1 MALEKRTVEA
11 ALEAKKERVVELEAI
26 VADLEK
32 KALSLPTST
41 NEPEVVSSALEQAS
55 AEEENKAAMTAEI
68 EDLRKK
74 IVEAVISFSTIW
86 LKFSGIK

>member
-1 MALEKRTVEA
+1 MALEKRNVEA
-11 ALEAKKERVVELEAI
+11 ALEAKKERVVELESI

-41 NEPEVVSSALEQAS
+41 NEPEVVSSTLEQAS

-74 IVEAVISFSTIW
+74 IVEAVISFSTIC
-86 LKFSGIK
+86 